1 MFVGHTAVALAA
13 KPYAPRAS
21 LGALLA
27 AAYALDLIW
36 PLLLMAGV
44 ETVRIDPGNTAFTP
58 LAFDSY
64 PWSHSL
70 VMALVWSVALGAAYG
85 AIAKDRAGAAWVG
98 ALVFSHWV
106 LDFVTH
112 VPDLPLVPGLSTR
125 VGLGMWRNPALT
137 VVVESL
143 MFVAAIAI
151 YWRTTRARSVW
162 GHVSLASFLA
172 FLVWAYVGNLT
183 GPPPPSIQAIIWIG
197 ILASAL
203 TIAWLAWVDRTRRTV

>member
-1 MFVGHTAVALAA
+1 MFIGHFAVGFAA
-13 KPYAPRAS
+13 KARARRAPVTM
-21 LGALLA
+21 LVA
-27 AAYALDLIW
+27 AATFLDVLWPVFMALGI
-36 PLLLMAGV
+36 
-44 ETVRIDPGNTAFTP
+44 ERTAIVPSANPFLT
-58 LAFDSY
+58 FDFYY

-85 AIAKDRAGAAWVG
+85 PIAKDRAGATWVG

-143 MFVAAIAI
+143 MFVAGVAI
-151 YWRTTRARSVW
+151 YWRATRARSVW
-162 GHVSLASFLA
+162 GHVSLASFMA